1 MKDNNCRL
9 NNIVKDTED
18 FNLSLATYQDI
29 TDDKIKNIETSIEKM
44 KENYKQKKSSYTKK
58 IAEAKDKQAKLQW
71 NPSI

>member
-18 FNLSLATYQDI
+18 FKLSLATYQDI
-29 TDDKIKNIETSIEKM
+29 TDDKIKNIEISIEKM
-44 KENYKQKKSSYTKK
+44 KENYKQKKSSYTQK
-58 IAEAKDKQAKLQW
+58 IDEAKDKQAKLQW